1 MAYNKEKITISES
14 LIGSEEC
21 ETIYLK
27 EDEINEF
34 LEKYLKQN
42 PGSDVEHRFIKPDVK
57 PEEYVQD
64 VQVRWL
70 RPVTPPEASPIIIR
84 EGSPVQAPEEPPLR
98 IVELPKKQP
107 ASPPPLIIREAP
119 PSLKPTTADPKVIY
133 VPSQKVSHNERFE
146 MKSEQNKSSESK
158 ATTSESHSS
167 QSGVLNWS
175 NFEESI
181 RKFEELQK
189 LQEKETLTKK
199 IYSENSHTTSLKSEY
214 EQQKQ
219 NLFEEEERRL
229 KAIRLLQIDEERQH
243 KIRLEK
249 IEELR
254 RQELARQK
262 KFEDITRQEL
272 ARHEKQLEESLK
284 KVHIEEQVTVKKQPE
299 IINMSIHQQLYEE
312 KLRKQEELKRKQDFL
327 QQQQQKYSEAA
338 SYYQSLSQSEVNKN
352 QQYMGYENLKDQLKR
367 QDTYEQSEIKRKLEE
382 EQLKFRKAEHSKQ
395 QQQHQAH
402 VIPVTLIEKTKS
414 TSNSNIAAPIISTSS
429 HEIAKSSYDY
439 YDYYASSKSSKDN
452 VIESSTKY
460 PSNSNLV
467 IGSVKVEE
475 KKGFKPY
482 QTTANSNSNL
492 NLAYK
497 SSASTTSNSSYYKYN

>member
-1 MAYNKEKITISES
+1 M
-14 LIGSEEC
+14 
-21 ETIYLK
+21 
-27 EDEINEF
+27 
-34 LEKYLKQN
+34 
-42 PGSDVEHRFIKPDVK
+42 
-57 PEEYVQD
+57 
-64 VQVRWL
+64 
-70 RPVTPPEASPIIIR
+70 
-84 EGSPVQAPEEPPLR
+84 QAPEEPPLR
-98 IVELPKKQP
+98 IIELPKKQP

-119 PSLKPTTADPKVIY
+119 PSLKPVPIDPKVIY
-133 VPSQKVSHNERFE
+133 VPSQKLSHNERYE
-146 MKSEQNKSSESK
+146 MKSEQNKSSENK
-158 ATTSESHSS
+158 TTTSESHSS

-199 IYSENSHTTSLKSEY
+199 TYSENSQTTSLKSEN

-254 RQELARQK
+254 KQELARQK

-284 KVHIEEQVTVKKQPE
+284 KIHIEEQVTVKKQPE

-312 KLRKQEELKRKQDFL
+312 KLKKQEELKRKQDFL
-327 QQQQQKYSEAA
+327 QQQQQKYTEAA
-338 SYYQSLSQSEVNKN
+338 SYYQSLSQSEVNKT
-352 QQYMGYENLKDQLKR
+352 QQYMGHENLKDQLKR

-395 QQQHQAH
+395 QQQAH
-402 VIPVTLIEKTKS
+402 VIPVTLVEKTRS

-452 VIESSTKY
+452 IIESSTKY
-460 PSNSNLV
+460 PSSSNLV
-467 IGSVKVEE
+467 IGSVKVIILIR
-475 KKGFKPY
+475 
-482 QTTANSNSNL
+482 N
-492 NLAYK
+492 
-497 SSASTTSNSSYYKYN
+497 